1 MLALKWL
8 FTLIYHF
15 EEQNLNERLQGK
27 FGYHYEAKNFNWN
40 NNDHLYDQIKSIDTK
55 ISKESSKFYPSGP
68 NSTNYSVIYIICR
81 NYIILSFPL
90 RFD

>member
-27 FGYHYEAKNFNWN
+27 FGYHYEAKNFN
-40 NNDHLYDQIKSIDTK
+40 
-55 ISKESSKFYPSGP
+55 
-68 NSTNYSVIYIICR
+68 
-81 NYIILSFPL
+81 
-90 RFD
+90 